1 MSKSP
6 FYQPAFSVSP
16 AYLSTKRVEEL
27 EEFQRMAAWHKK
39 NPDDVCPSTMK
50 AMEGI
55 ARELAILQD
64 KVASLIESG
73 SALVQLME
81 KLEDENLGQ
90 GDTFTESDADVLVNT
105 AALPVVQW
113 QY

>member
-1 MSKSP
+1 MTKSP
-6 FYQPAFSVSP
+6 FYQPPFAVSP
-16 AYLSTKRVEEL
+16 DYLAGKRVEEL
-27 EEFQRMAAWHKK
+27 EVFQRAAAWHRK
-39 NPDDVCPSTMK
+39 NPDEACPATMR